1 MPIRVLLADD
11 HEMVRQGL
19 KALLEREG
27 FSVVAEVSDGRQAA
41 RLIEELKPDI
51 AVLDLAMP
59 LMNGVSVAKALQHSG
74 SHAKVIALTVHKEA
88 PYVLEALRAG
98 IKGYVLKSCAVEVLV
113 LAIREVLRGAT
124 YLSSDI
130 SNVVIEAYLQR
141 VELWTE
147 SLSLRELQILQL
159 VAEGKSTKEVACLLD
174 ISVKTAESHRTRVM
188 EKLEVHEVSG
198 LVRYAVRRG
207 LIEP

>member
-41 RLIEELKPDI
+41 RLIEELNPDI

>member
-11 HEMVRQGL
+11 HAMVRQGL

-41 RLIEELKPDI
+41 RLIEELKPDT

-74 SHAKVIALTVHKEA
+74 SHTRVIALTVHREA

-98 IKGYVLKSCAVEVLV
+98 IKGYVLKSCAVEELV
-113 LAIREVLRGAT
+113 IAIREALRGAT

-188 EKLEVHEVSG
+188 EKIEVHEVSG